1 MPNTVPVPV
10 ESVEQTC
17 LFHWAQRQSG
27 AYPALSLMFHIPNGG
42 SRHKVEARKLK
53 EQGVKAGVPD
63 VCLPVARGGYH
74 GLYVEL
80 KRIKGGKVSSD
91 QQDWIKALAAEGY
104 MAVVCRGWNEAAE
117 AILKYL
123 RQEEY
128 IPW

>member
-1 MPNTVPVPV
+1 
-10 ESVEQTC
+10 
-17 LFHWAQRQSG
+17 
-27 AYPALSLMFHIPNGG
+27 MFHIPNGG